1 MQRAVTIGVT
11 ALTVGIAANGTVQ
24 AGLFDLVRKAAGG
37 DRYVAQADPPLPAP
51 GVSNRVTPAS
61 QAAADEQPPVPI
73 PDGAAPNAA
82 TPSAPAAAAPI
93 ELYPCVTYKDRDE
106 MHPCAVPVIVCVPD
120 PSSVKHPFYWLVG
133 DAPHDPCCDPC
144 VPCARPMAYVQIC
157 VPPDCPVPEP
167 RVHHHDRE
175 YTYDFGAYSV
185 DVRLHRGE
193 IVVDYED

>member
-1 MQRAVTIGVT
+1 MQRALTIVVT
-11 ALTVGIAANGTVQ
+11 ALSVTVAANSMAH
-24 AGLFDLVRKAAGG
+24 AGLFDLLRKASG
-37 DRYVAQADPPLPAP
+37 DDRSVAQADPPLPAP
-51 GVSNRVTPAS
+51 GVTNRVTPAS
-61 QAAADEQPPVPI
+61 QVTGGEQPPVPI
-73 PDGAAPNAA
+73 PDGAAPGAAA
-82 TPSAPAAAAPI
+82 TQAPAAAPI
-93 ELYPCVTYKDRDE
+93 ELYACVTYKDRDE

-133 DAPHDPCCDPC
+133 DAPCDPCCDPC
-144 VPCARPMAYVQIC
+144 VPCAKPMVYVQIC

-175 YTYDFGAYSV
+175 YTYDFGEYEV